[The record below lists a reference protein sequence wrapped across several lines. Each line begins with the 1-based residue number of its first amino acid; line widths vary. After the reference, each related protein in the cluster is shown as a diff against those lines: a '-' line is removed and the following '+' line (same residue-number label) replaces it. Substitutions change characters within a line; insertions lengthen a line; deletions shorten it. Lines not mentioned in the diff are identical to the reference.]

1 MSNRFTGFD
10 DIDAFSRN
18 PRAVPGK
25 SIPKDILGVPLAAK
39 LATSTVSLVLPANAT
54 QTTPADN
61 LYVEFLATEA
71 AATYPRIINVYSL
84 PTGTSS
90 AYEGGGAFDCRV
102 EWTSGGGRG
111 GATVITGSGGG
122 LQFFLHCKTLRVS
135 LANWLNVPTTVVVSV
150 EDGDYGQTQELRR
163 VRREQALAAGAFQEF
178 QIPRYAR
185 FVSVASDTP
194 TQRPNILVS
203 QIDDGPTIMS
213 AYTADQ
219 LSIPVGAASRI
230 RITNNNG
237 AALANYVLD
246 FKLGYQ

>member
-1 MSNRFTGFD
+1 M
-10 DIDAFSRN
+10 
-18 PRAVPGK
+18 PGK

-111 GATVITGSGGG
+111 GRMRRSG
-122 LQFFLHCKTLRVS
+122 H
-135 LANWLNVPTTVVVSV
+135 
-150 EDGDYGQTQELRR
+150 
-163 VRREQALAAGAFQEF
+163 
-178 QIPRYAR
+178 RYQ
-185 FVSVASDTP
+185 V
-194 TQRPNILVS
+194 
-203 QIDDGPTIMS
+203 
-213 AYTADQ
+213 
-219 LSIPVGAASRI
+219 
-230 RITNNNG
+230 
-237 AALANYVLD
+237 
-246 FKLGYQ
+246 